1 MNCLIT
7 ITGIS
12 ETGDA
17 DSVET
22 KSLGMV
28 HSVKTEAGSG
38 YRLDYRTSEDG
49 LGTKHTITLCDDFAE
64 IKRSGGIRTVIKVV
78 PGEDHDCLYETSAGV
93 LAFTVRGK
101 ASAVWEENGKVS
113 ARLSYS
119 LMSGQDILSNN
130 EILITAEPL
139 G

>member
-12 ETGDA
+12 ETGA
-17 DSVET
+17 EDSVET

-28 HSVKTEAGSG
+28 HTVQTETGTG
-38 YRLDYRTSEDG
+38 YRLDYRTAEDG
-49 LGTKHTITLCDDFAE
+49 LGTKHTVTLCDDYAE
-64 IKRSGGIRTVIKVV
+64 IKRTGGVRTVIRVV
-78 PGEDHDCLYETSAGV
+78 PGEDHECIYETSAGV
-93 LAFTVRGK
+93 LAFTVHGK
-101 ASAVWEENGKVS
+101 ATAVWEENGKVS

-119 LMSGQDILSNN
+119 LLSGDEVLSNN

-139 G
+139 S

>member
-22 KSLGMV
+22 KSIGMV
-28 HSVKTEAGSG
+28 HSVKTEAGSA
-38 YRLDYRTSEDG
+38 L
-49 LGTKHTITLCDDFAE
+49 
-64 IKRSGGIRTVIKVV
+64 V

-119 LMSGQDILSNN
+119 LLSGQDILSNN

>member
-12 ETGDA
+12 ETGA
-17 DSVET
+17 EDSVET

-28 HSVKTEAGSG
+28 HTVQTEAGTG
-38 YRLDYRTSEDG
+38 YRLDYRTAEDG
-49 LGTKHTITLCDDFAE
+49 LGTKHTVTLCDDYAE
-64 IKRSGGIRTVIKVV
+64 IKRTGGVRTVIRVV
-78 PGEDHDCLYETSAGV
+78 PGEDHECIYETSAGV
-93 LAFTVRGK
+93 LAFTVHGK
-101 ASAVWEENGKVS
+101 ATAVWEENGKVS

-119 LMSGQDILSNN
+119 LLSGDEVLSNN

-139 G
+139 S

>member
-38 YRLDYRTSEDG
+38 YRLDYRTAEDG
-49 LGTKHTITLCDDFAE
+49 FVE
-64 IKRSGGIRTVIKVV
+64 
-78 PGEDHDCLYETSAGV
+78 P
-93 LAFTVRGK
+93 
-101 ASAVWEENGKVS
+101 
-113 ARLSYS
+113 RLS
-119 LMSGQDILSNN
+119 QTFCNIVKKH
-130 EILITAEPL
+130 P
-139 G
+139 

>member
-28 HSVKTEAGSG
+28 HSVKTEAGS
-38 YRLDYRTSEDG
+38 
-49 LGTKHTITLCDDFAE
+49 
-64 IKRSGGIRTVIKVV
+64 
-78 PGEDHDCLYETSAGV
+78 
-93 LAFTVRGK
+93 
-101 ASAVWEENGKVS
+101 AS
-113 ARLSYS
+113 R
-119 LMSGQDILSNN
+119 
-130 EILITAEPL
+130 
-139 G
+139 

>member
-7 ITGIS
+7 ITGLS
-12 ETGDA
+12 ETGEQDT
-17 DSVET
+17 VET

-28 HSVKTEAGSG
+28 HTVQAESG
-38 YRLDYRTSEDG
+38 QAYRLDYRTAEDG
-49 LGTKHTITLCDDFAE
+49 LGTKHTITLCDDYAE
-64 IKRSGGIRTVIKVV
+64 IRRSGGVRTVMKVV
-78 PGEDHDCLYETSAGV
+78 PGEDHDCIYETSAGV

-119 LMSGQDILSNN
+119 LLSGKDILSNN

-139 G
+139 N

>member
-7 ITGIS
+7 ITGLS
-12 ETGDA
+12 ETGEQDT
-17 DSVET
+17 VET

-28 HSVKTEAGSG
+28 HTVQTESGQG
-38 YRLDYRTSEDG
+38 YRLDYRTAEDG
-49 LGTKHTITLCDDFAE
+49 LGTKHTITLCDDYAE
-64 IKRSGGIRTVIKVV
+64 IRRSGGVQTVMKVV
-78 PGEDHDCLYETSAGV
+78 PGEDHDCIYETSAGV

-119 LMSGQDILSNN
+119 LLSGKDILSNN
-130 EILITAEPL
+130 EILITAEPIN
-139 G
+139 

>member
-7 ITGIS
+7 ITGLS
-12 ETGDA
+12 ETGEQDT
-17 DSVET
+17 VET

-28 HSVKTEAGSG
+28 HTVQTESG
-38 YRLDYRTSEDG
+38 QSYRLDYRTAEDG
-49 LGTKHTITLCDDFAE
+49 LGTKHTITLCDDYAE
-64 IKRSGGIRTVIKVV
+64 IRRSGGVRTVMKVV
-78 PGEDHDCLYETSAGV
+78 PGEDHDCIYETSAGV

-119 LMSGQDILSNN
+119 LLSGKDILSNN
-130 EILITAEPL
+130 EILITAEPIN
-139 G
+139 

>member
-12 ETGDA
+12 ETGA
-17 DSVET
+17 EDSVET

-28 HSVKTEAGSG
+28 HTVQTEAGMG
-38 YRLDYRTSEDG
+38 YRLDYRTAEDG
-49 LGTKHTITLCDDFAE
+49 LGTKHTVTLCDDYAE
-64 IKRSGGIRTVIKVV
+64 IKRTGGVRTVIRVV
-78 PGEDHDCLYETSAGV
+78 PGEDHECIYETSAGV
-93 LAFTVRGK
+93 LAFTVHGK
-101 ASAVWEENGKVS
+101 ATAVWEENGKVS

-119 LMSGQDILSNN
+119 LLSGDEVLSNN

-139 G
+139 S